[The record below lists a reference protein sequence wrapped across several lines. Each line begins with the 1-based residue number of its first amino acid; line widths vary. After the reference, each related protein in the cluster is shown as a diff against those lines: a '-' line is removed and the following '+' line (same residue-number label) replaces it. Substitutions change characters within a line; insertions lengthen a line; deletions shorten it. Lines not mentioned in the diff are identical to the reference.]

1 MPPPLDGL
9 DLDDGALHTRKAP
22 PPLRAP
28 HGSLDDDRLLTDGEV
43 ASLRETS
50 PHKCLHLNRSPAVPR
65 EAFPFNP
72 PTHVRLDDRRR
83 SSRVRKRSCRPPRTR
98 EGLELRSTTFEPPEA
113 PTTNFAAR
121 GRLDFDDGAVCC
133 QKTTAFQEGP

>member
-1 MPPPLDGL
+1 MSLP
-9 DLDDGALHTRKAP
+9 T
-22 PPLRAP
+22 P
-28 HGSLDDDRLLTDGEV
+28 HDSLDDDRLFPYVEV
-43 ASLRETS
+43 ASLRKRT
-50 PHKCLHLNRSPAVPR
+50 PHKCLCPDRGQEVPR

-83 SSRVRKRSCRPPRTR
+83 SSRVRKRFCRPPRTR

-113 PTTNFAAR
+113 PTTNFAVR

-133 QKTTAFQEGP
+133 QKTTPFQEGP